1 MPNLT
6 TIISVAGASF
16 VASFVEAVEALTI
29 VLAVGLARGWRPALT
44 GAAAALAALALIVV
58 ALGPLLGAIPLHALQ
73 FAVGVLLLMFG
84 LRWLRKAIL
93 RAVGIIALHDED
105 AAFAR
110 ETRALTEAPERR
122 SNGLDW
128 IAGAT
133 AFKAVLLEGI
143 EVVFI
148 VIAIGAGRGLL
159 GLASAGALAACV
171 VVAALGAAVHRP
183 LARVPE
189 NTLKFAV
196 GIMLSAFGLFW
207 TGESLGVAWPGGDV
221 AILAFIALFLAVALG
236 LVALL
241 KPRGAALA

>member
-58 ALGPLLGAIPLHALQ
+58 ALGPLMGAVPLHALQ

-93 RAVGIIALHDED
+93 RAVEIIALHDEE

-110 ETRALTEAPERR
+110 ETRE
-122 SNGLDW
+122 
-128 IAGAT
+128 
-133 AFKAVLLEGI
+133 
-143 EVVFI
+143 
-148 VIAIGAGRGLL
+148 
-159 GLASAGALAACV
+159 
-171 VVAALGAAVHRP
+171 
-183 LARVPE
+183 
-189 NTLKFAV
+189 
-196 GIMLSAFGLFW
+196 LS
-207 TGESLGVAWPGGDV
+207 
-221 AILAFIALFLAVALG
+221 
-236 LVALL
+236 
-241 KPRGAALA
+241 